1 MVLML
6 RVPSDINH
14 RADTGQ
20 QELTTEDVHNLK
32 VHGHL
37 EIRPLSL
44 GLYRIHHNLGLMAD
58 KPYHPDNIIGVPQ
71 RATSQ
76 CEIIIINSN
85 ISTFIMYRPFE
96 SI

>member
-1 MVLML
+1 MV
-6 RVPSDINH
+6 RVPRDINH

-20 QELTTEDVHNLK
+20 KELTTEDVHNLI

-37 EIRPLSL
+37 QVRPLSL
-44 GLYRIHHNLGLMAD
+44 GFYRIHHNLGLMAH
-58 KPYHPDNIIGVPQ
+58 KPYHPDDIIGVPQ

-85 ISTFIMYRPFE
+85 VPTVIMYRPFE